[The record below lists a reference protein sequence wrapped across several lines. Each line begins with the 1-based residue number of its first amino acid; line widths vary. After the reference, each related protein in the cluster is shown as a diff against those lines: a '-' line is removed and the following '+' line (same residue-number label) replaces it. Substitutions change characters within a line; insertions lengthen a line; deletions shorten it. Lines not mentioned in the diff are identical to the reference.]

1 MSLFYLEE
9 RDFDSFV
16 DTLVQVTRVVGPI
29 AKRQKFVF
37 GELTSAEDLRL
48 DYDVTILPPKKVFF
62 PPKQEIAR
70 FDADSV
76 SGCIEP
82 VDTVLL
88 GVHHYDVRGIDM
100 TDFLF
105 RERNED
111 WNYLAQREATTIV
124 ASNVQSLAP
133 RAFWAS
139 MLDRKAPQGHDAFL
153 TKIDGGYV
161 FETRTPKGKALLAH
175 GAFRD
180 ATSDQIAAAETVN
193 ASVLGQCQDNC
204 RIRVP
209 RSPRRCA
216 SRLATKRCGTNSRWT
231 ASAAVR
237 ATSCAPRATASTCA
251 TRGTSTRSRVRGPA
265 TGTRASPA
273 IRGDLDAWR
282 PEGELP
288 RTPPVALPP
297 QVHAQGRLPQ
307 REARQSGVHGMRAML
322 DRVHG
327 RHRRSGP
334 RHHYHHGVVL
344 MPNETSRRVNLTSA
358 SAATTRASSCRV
370 RPRSSTRTSPPAPRS
385 TSRFSSPTARRS
397 SSSQARSS
405 KSA

>member
-9 RDFDSFV
+9 RDFGSFV

-193 ASVLGQCQDNC
+193 ASVLGQCQEQLPYSSAEIAAKVRESFGNEALWDELSLDCFSCGSCNVVC
-204 RIRVP
+204 PTCYCFDMRDTWDLDQISGARTRYWDACLTREFAAISMP
-209 RSPRRCA
+209 GGLKENFREHHQ
-216 SRLATKRCGTNSRWT
+216 SRFRHRFMRKGAYLNEKLG
-231 ASAAVR
+231 
-237 ATSCAPRATASTCA
+237 
-251 TRGTSTRSRVRGPA
+251 
-265 TGTRASPA
+265 SPA
-273 IRGDLDAWR
+273 CTGCGRCSIACTADIAD
-282 PEGELP
+282 
-288 RTPPVALPP
+288 PV
-297 QVHAQGRLPQ
+297 
-307 REARQSGVHGMRAML
+307 
-322 DRVHG
+322 RVINTIMEW
-327 RHRRSGP
+327 S
-334 RHHYHHGVVL
+334 
-344 MPNETSRRVNLTSA
+344 
-358 SAATTRASSCRV
+358 
-370 RPRSSTRTSPPAPRS
+370 
-385 TSRFSSPTARRS
+385 
-397 SSSQARSS
+397 
-405 KSA
+405 